1 MMHSS
6 TSTRKGTAFGHTLL
20 PWLLGLRSV
29 IVVVLAVSLVAAE
42 RLLGLEVHSAIALP
56 VLGLMALSVL
66 AHRVVPALTAQSTPS
81 REHHH
86 PHMAWLLVAN
96 VAFDILAIAVVLAAS
111 GGAAN
116 PFSAILLVYV
126 ALAASMLPAKPT
138 FFLTALAACT
148 FGALFLVPGTPSC
161 HVDNS
166 AAAFNNHLY
175 GMWGAFAVG
184 AALVAF
190 FLTRVRR
197 TLKERDDELE
207 ALRIRADQSA
217 KLTALGTLAAG
228 TAHELGTP
236 LGTMCVLAR
245 EIEAGTLSTDEAK
258 ARAKTIIGEVERC
271 REVVSRMRAGGSKL
285 GVASDANLGVT
296 VPAAVATWRAAHP
309 EVAIEIRRLEAGS
322 VMLSQSEVEA
332 ALSVLLDNA
341 HAATATLDD
350 AGSNVAANTIIV
362 EAGIEHGC
370 SFVSVEDSGAGI
382 SAEAHGRVGEPF
394 FTTKPHGEGMGLGL
408 YVVRTLLEPIGG
420 RLEIE
425 RREPRGTRV
434 SIRFAPLPSDGD
446 AALAASAT

>member
-1 MMHSS
+1 
-6 TSTRKGTAFGHTLL
+6 
-20 PWLLGLRSV
+20 
-29 IVVVLAVSLVAAE
+29 
-42 RLLGLEVHSAIALP
+42 
-56 VLGLMALSVL
+56 
-66 AHRVVPALTAQSTPS
+66 
-81 REHHH
+81 
-86 PHMAWLLVAN
+86 
-96 VAFDILAIAVVLAAS
+96 
-111 GGAAN
+111 
-116 PFSAILLVYV
+116 
-126 ALAASMLPAKPT
+126 
-138 FFLTALAACT
+138 
-148 FGALFLVPGTPSC
+148 LVPSAPSC
-161 HVDNS
+161 HVETS
-166 AAAFNNHLY
+166 AAAFDNHLY

-197 TLKERDDELE
+197 ALKDRDDELE

-245 EIEAGTLSTDEAK
+245 EIELGTLSLDEAR
-258 ARAKTIIGEVERC
+258 ARAKTIIAEVDRC

-285 GVASDANLGVT
+285 GVASDADLGVT

-309 EVAIEIRRLEAGS
+309 EVEIEIRRLEASS
-322 VMLSQSEVEA
+322 VMLSHSDVEA

-341 HAATATLDD
+341 HAATQK
-350 AGSNVAANTIIV
+350 GEPSPIVV
-362 EAGIEHGC
+362 EAGSEQGC

-382 SAEAHGRVGEPF
+382 PAEAYGRVGEPF

-434 SIRFAPLPSDGD
+434 SIRFAPLHNDGD
-446 AALAASAT
+446 DASVLGAGSRAASATSPT

>member
-1 MMHSS
+1 VTHDIS
-6 TSTRKGTAFGHTLL
+6 TSPRTSAAFSRTLL

-42 RLLGLEVHSAIALP
+42 RLLGLQVHAAIALP
-56 VLGLMALSVL
+56 VLGLMALSVV
-66 AHRVVPALTAQSTPS
+66 AHRSLKALT
-81 REHHH
+81 RE
-86 PHMAWLLVAN
+86 PAPWLLVAN
-96 VAFDILAIAVVLAAS
+96 VAFDIVAIAAVLAAS

-148 FGALFLVPGTPSC
+148 FGALFLVPSTPSC
-161 HVDNS
+161 HVDTS
-166 AAAFNNHLY
+166 AAAFDNHLY

-197 TLKERDDELE
+197 ALKERDEELE

-245 EIEAGTLSTDEAK
+245 ELEAGTLSPEEAK
-258 ARAKTIIGEVERC
+258 ARATTIIEQVDRC
-271 REVVSRMRAGGSKL
+271 REVISRMRAGGSKL
-285 GVASDANLGVT
+285 GVADADLGVS
-296 VPAAVATWRAAHP
+296 VPAAIASWRAAHP
-309 EVAIEIRRLEAGS
+309 EVAVEIRRLEAGS
-322 VMLSQSEVEA
+322 VMLSQSDIEA

-341 HAATATLDD
+341 HAATEQGT
-350 AGSNVAANTIIV
+350 ANTIIV
-362 EAGIEHGC
+362 EAGTEQGC

-382 SAEAHGRVGEPF
+382 PAEARGRVGEPF
-394 FTTKPHGEGMGLGL
+394 FSTKPHGEGMGLGL

-425 RREPRGTRV
+425 RRDPRGTRV
-434 SIRFAPLPSDGD
+434 SIRFARPDSDG
-446 AALAASAT
+446 ATSPA